1 MNDTTAVG
9 RKEGVSR
16 NEAAQRSNEAAQR
29 AGSALIPPVDVI
41 EDNTGITLR
50 ADLPG
55 VAKDKLT
62 LHVESDTLTIEGEVG
77 LPMPDGM
84 EASYAEVGVP
94 RFRRVFT
101 LSKELDT
108 GKVSAELK
116 HGVLS
121 LRIPKAEHAQPRR
134 IDIKVS

>member
-1 MNDTTAVG
+1 MNDTTAVTNQQG
-9 RKEGVSR
+9 SR
-16 NEAAQRSNEAAQR
+16 TDAATREDSTRHNEAS
-29 AGSALIPPVDVI
+29 LIPPVDVI
-41 EDNTGITLR
+41 EDSKGITLR

-55 VAKDKLT
+55 VPKDKLT
-62 LHVESDTLTIEGEVG
+62 LHVESETLTITGEVS
-77 LPMPDGM
+77 LPLTDGI
-84 EASYAEVGVP
+84 EATYAEVSVP

-116 HGVLS
+116 HGVLT